1 MTSATTIITYL
12 GEGTHASRPAH
23 PNIPTGGLAVYYE
36 TDTTDTFIYDLST
49 TAWVQLVGG
58 GGGGG
63 GSTGEATWTAPVL
76 GSFTQQNFGGSTT
89 ATTNSLGGIDITDPG
104 TLSNTY
110 SLRAI
115 LQARP
120 GTTWTVTARV
130 RRNYPQSSYAGHGLV
145 FRDSV
150 SGNSQMFGLPAVVNG
165 VGYLNFVS
173 DNSFGGTAS
182 YLGSADN
189 DPNMWLKASCDG
201 TNLYYYLSYDGINF
215 TTMNIQ
221 TISASYLGVNPTNI
235 GFGIN
240 PNTEAAYGV
249 GGLMQVSASLLSWT
263 LTTP

>member
-89 ATTNSLGGIDITDPG
+89 ATTNSLGGIDLTDPG
-104 TLSNTY
+104 PLGNTNY
-110 SLRAI
+110 VRAI
-115 LQARP
+115 LQSIP
-120 GTTWTVTARV
+120 GSTWTATARV
-130 RRNYPQSSYAGHGLV
+130 RRNYPQSIFAGHGLIM
-145 FRDSV
+145 RDSV
-150 SGNSQMFGLPAVVNG
+150 SGKSQIFGFSADTNG
-165 VGYLNFVS
+165 VGYVNFSS
-173 DNSFGGTAS
+173 DTSFSGDGV
-182 YLGSADN
+182 YLGSRDN

-201 TNLYYYLSYDGINF
+201 TNVYSSLSYDGINF
-215 TTMNIQ
+215 STMNI
-221 TISASYLGVNPTNI
+221 TSISSSYLGVNPTNI
-235 GFGIN
+235 GFAIN
-240 PNTEAAYGV
+240 PNNEATDGTS
-249 GGLMQVSASLLSWT
+249 GLMQISASLLSWT